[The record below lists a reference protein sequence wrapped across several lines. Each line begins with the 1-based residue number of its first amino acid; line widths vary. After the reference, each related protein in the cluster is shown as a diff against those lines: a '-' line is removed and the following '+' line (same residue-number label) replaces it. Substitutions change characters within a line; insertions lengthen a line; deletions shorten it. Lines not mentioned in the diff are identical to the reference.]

1 MDIGEGFGVSGV
13 ENQGAYVEFTNNSKF
28 GKDLIK
34 AISDWQRGGD
44 RRQNQKRGARLKE
57 VCKSLPEEY
66 RSCCLCCFRQV
77 ALPKGDIWSLF
88 YENCLPEKIS
98 SWTID
103 PFVAKS
109 FKGGVPA
116 ADSEYKGVV
125 LCVFPRPEEV
135 VVNLSKIYR
144 DPVYLDELD
153 MFKNEILGYHDGAG
167 RYFGS
172 QSEVVLEIESV
183 SPCHVYSLGG
193 YSSSFEEL
201 IGYLGEEMYGCP
213 LDKIEYEALIGYL
226 EKFRGETG
234 QRWLSYEG
242 TRRVIKRLEPHVS
255 RLREGGINSQL
266 QHPWLI

>member
-1 MDIGEGFGVSGV
+1 MAIGEGFGVSGV
-13 ENQGAYVEFTNNSKF
+13 ESQSAYVEFKNNSKF
-28 GKDLIK
+28 SKDVIQ

-57 VCKSLPEEY
+57 VCKNLPEEY

-88 YENCLPEKIS
+88 SENLLPEKIS

-116 ADSEYKGVV
+116 ADGEYKGVV
-125 LCVFPRPEEV
+125 LCVFPHPEEV

-153 MFKNEILGYHDGAG
+153 MVKNEILGYHDGAG

-172 QSEVVLEIESV
+172 QSEVVLEIASV
-183 SPCHVYSLGG
+183 SPWHVYSLGG
-193 YSSSFEEL
+193 HSSSFEEL
-201 IGYLGEEMYGCP
+201 IGYIGEEMHGCP
-213 LDKIEYEALIGYL
+213 LDKIEYEALLKGL
-226 EKFRGETG
+226 EKFRGGTG
-234 QRWLSYEG
+234 PRWLSYEG
-242 TRRVIKRLEPHVS
+242 TRRVINRLESHAS
-255 RLREGGINSQL
+255 RLREGRCQ
-266 QHPWLI
+266 

>member
-1 MDIGEGFGVSGV
+1 MNGV
-13 ENQGAYVEFTNNSKF
+13 ETQSAYAEFTKNSKF
-28 GKDLIK
+28 GKDVIQ

-44 RRQNQKRGARLKE
+44 RKQNQKRGARLKE
-57 VCKSLPEEY
+57 VSKNLPEEY

-77 ALPKGDIWSLF
+77 ALPKGGTWSLF
-88 YENCLPEKIS
+88 SENCLPEKIS

-103 PFVAKS
+103 PVVAKS

-116 ADSEYKGVV
+116 ADSEYKGMV

-153 MFKNEILGYHDGAG
+153 MVKNEILGYHDGAG

-172 QSEVVLEIESV
+172 QSEVVLEIASV
-183 SPCHVYSLGG
+183 SPYHVYSLGG
-193 YSSSFEEL
+193 HSSSFEKL
-201 IGYLGEEMYGCP
+201 IGYLGEEMHGRP
-213 LDKIEYEALIGYL
+213 LDKIEYEALLKDL

-234 QRWLSYEG
+234 PRWLSYEG
-242 TRRVIKRLEPHVS
+242 TRRVIKRLEHHVS
-255 RLREGGINSQL
+255 RLRERVVSTVNCNTLG
-266 QHPWLI
+266 